1 MYRRFIEANF
11 GRVHLKGFEYLV
23 AACEMF
29 ADGNHKIS
37 SVYHDVARKYKHEG
51 ATYARVERDI
61 RHYIN
66 GIDPYVMFDALPY
79 MPNATNKA
87 VVAAIVY
94 AIDNSK

>member
-23 AACEMF
+23 AACEMY
-29 ADGNHKIS
+29 AKGNDKIS
-37 SVYHDVARKYKHEG
+37 SVYHDVADKFKDHG

-61 RHYIN
+61 RHYIYR
-66 GIDPYVMFDALPY
+66 IDHSELFAIMPYLPE
-79 MPNATNKA
+79 ATNKS

-94 AIDNSK
+94 TANKSK

>member
-23 AACEMF
+23 AACEMYAAGNDRISLVYYEV
-29 ADGNHKIS
+29 ADRFK
-37 SVYHDVARKYKHEG
+37 DRG

-61 RHYIN
+61 RHYISR
-66 GIDPYVMFDALPY
+66 IDHSELFATLPY
-79 MPNATNKA
+79 LPEATNKA

-94 AIDNSK
+94 TANKI